1 MVLCGKTGH
10 LPSTGRLDG
19 QSFLGE
25 ERDEKESPLPME
37 RCSDFGET
45 EIGYRLEGKGMKVWT
60 GKPVNERKNMD
71 DPASFTRKYSNLK
84 PT

>member
-1 MVLCGKTGH
+1 
-10 LPSTGRLDG
+10 
-19 QSFLGE
+19 
-25 ERDEKESPLPME
+25 ME